1 MLEAKLCPKLMD
13 RFFTCETFNYLVVL
27 SEENQTYVFLPLII
41 ILGLRQAGSF
51 RDEAFEG
58 KCICNWLCGLDEEE
72 RDLKLVG
79 LI

>member
-1 MLEAKLCPKLMD
+1 MD

-27 SEENQTYVFLPLII
+27 SEENQAHVFASHHNPWIKASR
-41 ILGLRQAGSF
+41 ILL

>member
-1 MLEAKLCPKLMD
+1 M
-13 RFFTCETFNYLVVL
+13 FFASHHNPWIKKA
-27 SEENQTYVFLPLII
+27 SR
-41 ILGLRQAGSF
+41 ILL